1 MFINKTRCSFH
12 LDFSSLG
19 PLVVR
24 GDFKFEF
31 EFELE
36 GSSDNRL
43 FLCGVLLMRFSE
55 LLSFSREF
63 LLSELL
69 SAVSSI
75 FLSLFSDDSAAPPEG
90 SSILAEAEVAEFSLF
105 SFVEGP
111 GMRKKEVS
119 ISKSLKIYHLYLN
132 DM

>member
-63 LLSELL
+63 LLSEL
-69 SAVSSI
+69 SVVSSI

-90 SSILAEAEVAEFSLF
+90 SSILAETEVVEFSLF
-105 SFVEGP
+105 SFVDGP
-111 GMRKKEVS
+111 GMRKK
-119 ISKSLKIYHLYLN
+119 KKFQLQNH
-132 DM
+132 